1 MCGSTTDHR
10 SKRGSDNS
18 ADGTFAD
25 ARVAKF
31 GGFKLAGTG
40 GAGRVTSTGRECPA
54 GAHTNTRPSGEFE
67 LRLWAEKSKL
77 VQQQLLTCALADDG
91 SGGRAHSRAG
101 VRGSEGTEAPEELLK
116 GHPNQGG
123 VTAHHPGEAEWFGHS
138 SALSSTLAG
147 GGWGAW
153 EGRIGRGRWCPPLPR
168 SPQRVP
174 ALFKNRI
181 ILVSWKAASRS
192 SLQQKCGY
200 FRTDAPTHRHT
211 ETRHLQWF
219 ASAPGAGFV
228 GRTERAV
235 QIQGPVGTDPAGAGR
250 GYHICG
256 SCPPCRQGCTAAAAS
271 GGDKMGTVPSGR
283 CRSGPLPRRHP
294 AREGRWRRAASALA
308 SQPQR
313 RSAPPRSTALAAEVR
328 VTVG

>member
-1 MCGSTTDHR
+1 MHPQPVSWGLLCLPSADRTHGSHK
-10 SKRGSDNS
+10 KRGSDNS
-18 ADGTFAD
+18 ADGTFAH

-40 GAGRVTSTGRECPA
+40 GAGRVTPTGRECPA

-77 VQQQLLTCALADDG
+77 VQRQLLTCALADDG

-116 GHPNQGG
+116 GHPDQGG
-123 VTAHHPGEAEWFGHS
+123 MIAHHPGEAEWFGHS

-168 SPQRVP
+168 SPQREP
-174 ALFKNRI
+174 ALFKNR

-235 QIQGPVGTDPAGAGR
+235 QIQAPLAPTRLGLAAVVTCAARTPHAGR
-250 GYHICG
+250 
-256 SCPPCRQGCTAAAAS
+256 AA
-271 GGDKMGTVPSGR
+271 R
-283 CRSGPLPRRHP
+283 
-294 AREGRWRRAASALA
+294 
-308 SQPQR
+308 R
-313 RSAPPRSTALAAEVR
+313 RSDATDE
-328 VTVG
+328 

>member
-1 MCGSTTDHR
+1 MKSQQANQHQK
-10 SKRGSDNS
+10 KRGSDNS
-18 ADGTFAD
+18 ADGTFAH

-40 GAGRVTSTGRECPA
+40 GAGRVTPTGRECPA
-54 GAHTNTRPSGEFE
+54 GAHTSTRPSGEFE

-116 GHPNQGG
+116 GHPDQGG
-123 VTAHHPGEAEWFGHS
+123 MVAHRPGEAEWFGHS

-181 ILVSWKAASRS
+181 ILVS
-192 SLQQKCGY
+192 
-200 FRTDAPTHRHT
+200 
-211 ETRHLQWF
+211 
-219 ASAPGAGFV
+219 
-228 GRTERAV
+228 
-235 QIQGPVGTDPAGAGR
+235 
-250 GYHICG
+250 
-256 SCPPCRQGCTAAAAS
+256 
-271 GGDKMGTVPSGR
+271 
-283 CRSGPLPRRHP
+283 
-294 AREGRWRRAASALA
+294 
-308 SQPQR
+308 
-313 RSAPPRSTALAAEVR
+313 
-328 VTVG
+328 